1 MENISDTS
9 GYYLFDVIPGDDYL
23 GFFDEKKDEE
33 RIAIDGIVDIH
44 NFADQIIAI
53 VQRYDSE

>member
-1 MENISDTS
+1 MENTSDAS
-9 GYYLFDVIPGDDYL
+9 GYYLFEVIPGDDCL
-23 GFFDEKKDEE
+23 GFFDENKDEE

-44 NFADQIIAI
+44 NIADQIIAI